1 MKQVCVLGNGQLG
14 RMLRQAGEPL
24 GIAVW
29 PVGLDAE
36 PAAVPFQQSVITAE
50 IERWPETAL
59 TRELAR
65 HPAFV
70 NRDVFPIIA
79 DRLTQKQLL
88 TSSVWRLRRG
98 NCWQIKANGL
108 RYSTNSASWRS
119 SNVASAATTVVG
131 SGVCA
136 QMKPHNCRMI
146 AMASASSSGESTSLA
161 KSHWLALG
169 RMTAAPFSIR

>member
-88 TSSVWRLRRG
+88 TSSARQLRRG
-98 NCWQIKANGL
+98 SCWRIKANGL
-108 RYSTNSASWRS
+108 QYSTNSVSWRS
-119 SNVASAATTVVG
+119 
-131 SGVCA
+131 
-136 QMKPHNCRMI
+136 
-146 AMASASSSGESTSLA
+146 
-161 KSHWLALG
+161 
-169 RMTAAPFSIR
+169 

>member
-79 DRLTQKQLL
+79 DRLTQKQLFDKL
-88 TSSVWRLRRG
+88 HLPTAPWQLLADRSEWPAVFDRLGELLSVALVVMTV
-98 NCWQIKANGL
+98 AVNGV
-108 RYSTNSASWRS
+108 YAP
-119 SNVASAATTVVG
+119 
-131 SGVCA
+131 
-136 QMKPHNCRMI
+136 MKPNSYRLN
-146 AMASASSSGESTSLA
+146 ATANVLSSRA
-161 KSHWLALG
+161 
-169 RMTAAPFSIR
+169 

>member
-36 PAAVPFQQSVITAE
+36 PTAVPVQQSVITAE

-79 DRLTQKQLL
+79 DRLTQKQLFDKLGLATAPWQLL
-88 TSSVWRLRRG
+88 TSADEWSGIFDRLG
-98 NCWQIKANGL
+98 ELAIIK
-108 RYSTNSASWRS
+108 R
-119 SNVASAATTVVG
+119 
-131 SGVCA
+131 
-136 QMKPHNCRMI
+136 
-146 AMASASSSGESTSLA
+146 
-161 KSHWLALG
+161 
-169 RMTAAPFSIR
+169 

>member
-36 PAAVPFQQSVITAE
+36 PTAVPVQQSVITAE

-79 DRLTQKQLL
+79 DRLTQKQLFDKLGLATAPWQLL
-88 TSSVWRLRRG
+88 TSTDEYLASLTAWANWRL
-98 NCWQIKANGL
+98 L
-108 RYSTNSASWRS
+108 S
-119 SNVASAATTVVG
+119 VALAATTVAG
-131 SGVCA
+131 SGVYA
-136 QMKPHNCRMI
+136 RTKPGNCRMT
-146 AMASASSSGESTSLA
+146 AMANVLLSAVSIFPA
-161 KSHWLALG
+161 KC
-169 RMTAAPFSIR
+169 R

>member
-36 PAAVPFQQSVITAE
+36 PTAVPVQQSVITAE

-79 DRLTQKQLL
+79 DRLTQKQLFDKLGLATAPWQLL
-88 TSSVWRLRRG
+88 TSADECPASLTVWANWRL
-98 NCWQIKANGL
+98 L
-108 RYSTNSASWRS
+108 S
-119 SNVASAATTVVG
+119 VALAATTVAAV
-131 SGVCA
+131 
-136 QMKPHNCRMI
+136 
-146 AMASASSSGESTSLA
+146 ASTR
-161 KSHWLALG
+161 G
-169 RMTAAPFSIR
+169 RNRATAG